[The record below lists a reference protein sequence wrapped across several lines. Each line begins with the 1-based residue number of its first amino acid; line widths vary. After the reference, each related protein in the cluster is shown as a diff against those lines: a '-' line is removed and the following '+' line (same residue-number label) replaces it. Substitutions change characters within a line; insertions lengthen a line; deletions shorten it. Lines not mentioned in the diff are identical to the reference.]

1 MKIML
6 DNNGAKI
13 PQKAHD
19 TDGGFDL
26 FSPESVVIEPSSSV
40 VIDTGVHVELPPN
53 TAGFIV
59 SKSGLNINHGLT
71 SEGLVDVGYTGSI
84 RVKLYNNSTRR
95 YYVQKGD
102 KISQLVIL
110 PIVPIKNSD
119 LEVVD
124 KLEETERGT
133 GGFGSTGR

>member
-6 DNNGAKI
+6 DKGAKI

-26 FSPESVVIEPSSSV
+26 FSPESVVVEPLDSV

-71 SEGLVDVGYTGSI
+71 SEGLIDVGYTGSI

-102 KISQLVIL
+102 KISQLVVL
-110 PIVPIKNSD
+110 PIVPINNSD

>member
-6 DNNGAKI
+6 DIGAKI

-26 FSPESVVIEPSSSV
+26 FSPESVVIEPSNSV

-71 SEGLVDVGYTGSI
+71 SEGLIDEGYVGSI

-110 PIVPIKNSD
+110 PIVPLKNSD

-124 KLEETERGT
+124 MLEETERGS